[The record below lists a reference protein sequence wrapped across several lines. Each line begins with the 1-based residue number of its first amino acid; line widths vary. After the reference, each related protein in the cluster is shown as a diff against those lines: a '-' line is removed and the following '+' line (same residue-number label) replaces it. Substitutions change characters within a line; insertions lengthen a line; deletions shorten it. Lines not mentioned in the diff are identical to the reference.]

1 MSSLSE
7 QDERLQNEISILEAM
22 YPDQISWTANERL
35 FKYSIDK
42 AACTLRLPD
51 GYLRDDVPD
60 VVSATVDG
68 SDAREAL
75 RQSTQ
80 AYAAGEEALD
90 SIVLEF
96 TEIANSMRKDAQK
109 QTASNAPPSQP
120 NELNVPGKATIIVW
134 LHHLL
139 NTNKRKHALHP
150 DTPSSDVSGVTKPGY
165 PGVLIYS
172 GAADNVHEH
181 VNALKQLNWQAFQVR
196 YESEEEWS
204 FAHGSGVREVETM
217 KDIVAEVG
225 EDRKQAFMEAMRM
238 R

>member
-1 MSSLSE
+1 
-7 QDERLQNEISILEAM
+7 M
-22 YPDQISWTANERL
+22 YPDQISWTAKERL
-35 FKYSIDK
+35 FRYNSST
-42 AACTLRLPD
+42 ASFTLRLSD

-68 SDAREAL
+68 VDVREPL
-75 RQSTQ
+75 RRSSQGCAS
-80 AYAAGEEALD
+80 GEEVLD

-96 TEIANSMRKDAQK
+96 NDIADSMRNDTHE
-109 QTASNAPPSQP
+109 QTTSNAPPTRP
-120 NELNVPGKATIIVW
+120 NESSGPSKATIIVW

-139 NTNKRKHALHP
+139 NTNKRKQALDP
-150 DTPSSDVSGVTKPGY
+150 PSSVSGVTKPGY

-172 GAADNVHEH
+172 GAADGVREH
-181 VNALKQLNWQAFQVR
+181 VNALKQLNWQAFHVR

-204 FAHGSGVREVETM
+204 FAHGRNVKEVETM

>member
-7 QDERLQNEISILEAM
+7 KDERLQNEISILEAM
-22 YPDQISWTANERL
+22 YPNQITWTAKERL
-35 FKYSIDK
+35 FRYTSSSSK
-42 AACTLRLPD
+42 ADFTLRLPD
-51 GYLRDDVPD
+51 GYLHDDVPD

-68 SDAREAL
+68 VDARETL
-75 RQSTQ
+75 RRSTQ
-80 AYAAGEEALD
+80 ACAAGEEVLD

-96 TEIANSMRKDAQK
+96 IEIADSIRKGAQK
-109 QTASNAPPSQP
+109 QTASVAPPVGP
-120 NELNVPGKATIIVW
+120 EELSVPSKATIVVW

-139 NTNKRKHALHP
+139 NTNKRKQALDP
-150 DTPSSDVSGVTKPGY
+150 PSSVSGVTKPGY

-172 GAADNVHEH
+172 GAAEGVHEH

-196 YESEEEWS
+196 YESEEEWF
-204 FAHGSGVREVETM
+204 FAHGSDVKEVETM
-217 KDIVAEVG
+217 KDIVAEIG